1 MFIGEYR
8 HSFDQKGRIALPRKF
23 REELSHGLVVTK
35 GLDTCLFAY
44 TLEEWKRVAEQLS
57 NLPLS
62 QKHSRAFARHM
73 LAGAMDFTPDKQGR
87 ILIPEYLRSYA
98 QLGKQAV
105 IAGLFTRLEI
115 WDEETWNTYKEQTEQ
130 DSTEI
135 AEQLGELGV

>member
-1 MFIGEYR
+1 MFIGEYT

-35 GLDTCLFAY
+35 GLDTCLFVY
-44 TLEEWKRVAEQLS
+44 TMDEWKKLAEQLS

-98 QLGKQAV
+98 NLSKHAV

-115 WDEETWNTYKEQTEQ
+115 WDENTWNAYKEQTET
-130 DSTEI
+130 DSTDI
-135 AEQLGELGV
+135 AEHLGDLGI